1 MEITGNPQFNVW
13 KDFIYSNGK
22 SKQCRYGHSVSIY
35 QCPRVVESVEN
46 LSSLDLRETH
56 PISMK
61 LQRINL
67 HNEMKLNTTMSETH
81 GPLFQIHLVCSQEAC
96 PVHYSL
102 GLNLQLGVC
111 IN

>member
-1 MEITGNPQFNVW
+1 MW

-22 SKQCRYGHSVSIY
+22 SKQCRYGHSGSIY

-46 LSSLDLRETH
+46 FSSLDMRETH